1 MAAENNLPSICSV
14 LLQNGVD
21 FAAVDNRGNNALHAA
36 VKEGHINVVRALLTE
51 SQIDAEAFNNKGELL
66 LSWYLIAKIVDRKVH
81 CIEEVSVLCCALQA
95 VQQ

>member
-51 SQIDAEAFNNKGELL
+51 SQIDAEAFNNKGN
-66 LSWYLIAKIVDRKVH
+66 
-81 CIEEVSVLCCALQA
+81 
-95 VQQ
+95 

>member
-1 MAAENNLPSICSV
+1 MDLFLCSNVPHIYRESHEILPLRQTALHMAAENNLPSICSV

-51 SQIDAEAFNNKGELL
+51 SQIDAEAFNNKGN
-66 LSWYLIAKIVDRKVH
+66 
-81 CIEEVSVLCCALQA
+81 
-95 VQQ
+95 